1 MSSRSRK
8 GKESDGSKP
17 PGRDPHI
24 PRCIPAASGPPPL
37 HPRSAQL
44 SPTASLQHPGQP
56 RSTPA
61 APSSAFPRGENFLR
75 EGGHAVSR
83 GRVKTFLT
91 PGEGARIPARRAT
104 HRTPAPKAGT
114 VLCLSVV
121 SFPCGF
127 ATIPAPFYG
136 CGSCGKGS
144 PGWTDHRTHPSHP
157 CGPRCGPRR

>member
-37 HPRSAQL
+37 HPCNTRAN
-44 SPTASLQHPGQP
+44 
-56 RSTPA
+56 PA
-61 APSSAFPRGENFLR
+61 ALPQRPLPHFPVGKIFRVK
-75 EGGHAVSR
+75 GGHAVSR

-121 SFPCGF
+121 SFPRGF

-157 CGPRCGPRR
+157 CGPRCGPRRWPWFGCLA